1 LGLSFEN
8 QVPTLITLSSVR
20 HDSKHDSNQDL
31 SNLHLLLASA
41 SPRRA
46 QLLQA
51 IGLPYT
57 LAPSDVAEPDPEPE
71 EERQPW
77 LYVERLARLKATACD
92 VEAALSAIDSTPAAP
107 RSTPGPC
114 TIVLAA
120 DTTVWHDGHILNKPK
135 NPQHAVEMLTF
146 LRGKTHHVYT
156 GICLRV
162 NDEYHVEHE
171 TTAVHFAPMSD
182 EWIRGYVAT
191 GEPLDKAGAYG
202 AQGVG
207 ALLVDRIEG
216 DYWNVVGLPLARLSR
231 MLERIGAPVEAWW
244 PQKPGGHQAVQ

>member
-1 LGLSFEN
+1 
-8 QVPTLITLSSVR
+8 
-20 HDSKHDSNQDL
+20 L

-51 IGLPYT
+51 IGLPFT
-57 LAPSDVAEPDPEPE
+57 LVPTDIAEPDPSAE
-71 EERQPW
+71 EERQPAH
-77 LYVERLARLKATACD
+77 YVERLARMKAAACD
-92 VEAALSAIDSTPAAP
+92 VDAALGVLSTGGEPHA
-107 RSTPGPC
+107 
-114 TIVLAA
+114 IVLAA
-120 DTTVWHDGHILNKPK
+120 DTTVWHDGHILNKPSDAE
-135 NPQHAVEMLTF
+135 HAIEMLTF

-156 GICLRV
+156 GVCLRV
-162 NDEYHVEHE
+162 GEEYLVEHE
-171 TTAVHFAPMSD
+171 TTAVHFAPLGD
-182 EWIRGYVAT
+182 EWIRSYVAT

-231 MLERIGAPVEAWW
+231 MLERIGHPVEAWW
-244 PQKPGGHQAVQ
+244 RANGGPVLTAKGYHAAGAI